1 MQESVLKKFDITR
14 DGMEEVAAALRGEFD
29 EGLSR
34 SDHTSSVK
42 MLITFVH
49 SLPNGSK
56 EEEGDFLALDLG
68 GTNLRVLLVKIKEG
82 KDTQTAVKKSV
93 LTEELI
99 TGTQEVLFDHIAT
112 EVASFV
118 KEQNIETALPLGF
131 TFSFPVKQSSLTS
144 GQRREGLTQVV
155 LCPRIVCMSRGGGG
169 RVWSLSVR
177 VGREGLAGWTVSR
190 VDQLLY

>member
-1 MQESVLKKFDITR
+1 MQESVLKEFDITR

-29 EGLSR
+29 EGLSH

-144 GQRREGLTQVV
+144 GQRREGGADT
-155 LCPRIVCMSRGGGG
+155 SG
-169 RVWSLSVR
+169 SLSTHCVH
-177 VGREGLAGWTVSR
+177 E
-190 VDQLLY
+190 

>member
-169 RVWSLSVR
+169 WVWSLSVH

>member
-1 MQESVLKKFDITR
+1 MLQKFNITK
-14 DGMEEVAAALRGEFD
+14 DGMEEVAAALQGEFD

-56 EEEGDFLALDLG
+56 EEEGDFMALDLG
-68 GTNLRVLLVKIKEG
+68 GTNLRVLLVKIKDG

-93 LTEELI
+93 LSKELI
-99 TGTQEVLFDHIAT
+99 TKTQEVLFNHIAT

-118 KEQNIETALPLGF
+118 KEQGIETVLPLGL
-131 TFSFPVKQSSLTS
+131 TFSFPVEQTSLTS
-144 GQRREGLTQVV
+144 GERQ
-155 LCPRIVCMSRGGGG
+155 
-169 RVWSLSVR
+169 
-177 VGREGLAGWTVSR
+177 
-190 VDQLLY
+190 